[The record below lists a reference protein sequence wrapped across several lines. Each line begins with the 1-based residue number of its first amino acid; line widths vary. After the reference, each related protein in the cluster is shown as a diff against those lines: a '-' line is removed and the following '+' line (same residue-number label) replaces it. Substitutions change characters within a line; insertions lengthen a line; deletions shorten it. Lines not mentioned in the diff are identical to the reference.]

1 MNSALM
7 TGAMLPM
14 AAGDPVA
21 PVLILDVTAS
31 TAALLRG
38 VALFIV
44 VAVVGFVLI
53 KKMNFMGGRG
63 GGQGGKM
70 QASGIVVALLVA
82 AILMDI
88 DLFVTLSNLAIS
100 LVFEIGQIF
109 KGILSDISNT
119 GGGTVDTAPD
129 STT

>member
-1 MNSALM
+1 MNTVLM

-14 AAGDPVA
+14 AGA
-21 PVLILDVTAS
+21 PTLELSVTPT

-53 KKMNFMGGRG
+53 KKMNFMGGQRG
-63 GGQGGKM
+63 SQGGKM
-70 QASGIVVALLVA
+70 QVSGIVVALLVA

-88 DLFVTLSNLAIS
+88 DLFVTLVNLAIS
-100 LVFEIGQIF
+100 LVYELGQII
-109 KGILSDISNT
+109 KGFLSDISNT
-119 GGGTVDTAPD
+119 GGGTVDTALDGTP
-129 STT
+129 